1 MNYEIN
7 DYRKKPEPP
16 GWLEWR
22 VPSELGLDY
31 IIKIFLFLFGIPFM
45 LFGTVFT
52 PFGMLVNIV
61 IIDYFIYLGY
71 KSKGLL

>member
-1 MNYEIN
+1 MDWEVK
-7 DYRKKPEPP
+7 DFGKKPPTP
-16 GWLEWR
+16 GWIEWQ

-31 IIKIFLFLFGIPFM
+31 VFKLFLFLFGIPFM

-52 PFGMLVNIV
+52 PFGMLINVI